1 MKYFL
6 RRLKVSLLWL
16 SLIISYLKDISKMA
30 SNNKNNEKR
39 TPEIV
44 ESPSKRCKN
53 KPPIPAVIVKFFIY
67 IILNYFLLIYFN

>member
-16 SLIISYLKDISKMA
+16 SLIISYLIDISKMA
-30 SNNKNNEKR
+30 SNNKYNEKR

-44 ESPSKRCKN
+44 ESPSKRCKKIVVVLN
-53 KPPIPAVIVKFFIY
+53 KPPIPAVIVNFLFI
-67 IILNYFLLIYFN
+67 LF